1 MIVFRLTKKK
11 FAGSLSGEG
20 AKRVGGRWNS
30 IGTPMLYTSQS
41 RALALLEL
49 AVHVPFIIQPEDYR
63 LVSIEIPSFIK
74 VKQLDPSKLPT
85 DWNTFAFLDKTQQI
99 GDEIIRKNEIVAL
112 RVPSAVVPGDSNII
126 INPLHP
132 SIKHIK
138 VLKEENFA
146 FDGRLFRSV

>member
-1 MIVFRLTKKK
+1 MVLSRFWLAIFISSILFIIVSL
-11 FAGSLSGEG
+11 FAGNTYS
-20 AKRVGGRWNS
+20 V
-30 IGTPMLYTSQS
+30 
-41 RALALLEL
+41 
-49 AVHVPFIIQPEDYR
+49 DYV
-63 LVSIEIPSFIK
+63 LNGKKDDPVLISEKFLKEIPAFIK
-74 VKQLDPSKLPT
+74 MKQLDYTKLPS

>member
-1 MIVFRLTKKK
+1 M
-11 FAGSLSGEG
+11 
-20 AKRVGGRWNS
+20 
-30 IGTPMLYTSQS
+30 
-41 RALALLEL
+41 
-49 AVHVPFIIQPEDYR
+49 
-63 LVSIEIPSFIK
+63 
-74 VKQLDPSKLPT
+74 
-85 DWNTFAFLDKTQQI
+85 